1 MAYSISDLR
10 DISAT
15 SAAKLRDL
23 GVTTTDQLL
32 ERAGAAGARTQ
43 LADQLDESASRLLIW
58 VNEAD
63 LMRVPGIAEGF
74 SQLLEASGVDTVK
87 ELATRNAETLTAKIA
102 EVNSQLNLSGRMPT
116 QEQVAGWIEA
126 AKGLVP
132 KVSH

>member
-87 ELATRNAETLTAKIA
+87 ELATRNAENLTAKIA
-102 EVNSQLNLSGRMPT
+102 EVNSQLNLSGRVPT